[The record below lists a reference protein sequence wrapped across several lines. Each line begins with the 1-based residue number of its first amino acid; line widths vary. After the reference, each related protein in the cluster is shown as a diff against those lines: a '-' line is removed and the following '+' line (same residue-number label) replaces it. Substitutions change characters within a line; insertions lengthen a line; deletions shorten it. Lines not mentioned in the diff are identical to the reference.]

1 MSFFL
6 DAIHEDLNQN
16 QHRPKINYEK
26 KKEEDEEEEENPE
39 KELLDER
46 DLEDESKRAEIE
58 GALRA
63 KASEKWRQYRLFNN
77 SFVIDLFCGQYQS
90 VLSCPDCNK
99 VLLLFEVKGL
109 AFLLKI

>member
-16 QHRPKINYEK
+16 QNRPKINYEK
-26 KKEEDEEEEENPE
+26 EDEENPE

-46 DLEDESKRAEIE
+46 DLQDESKRSEIE
-58 GALRA
+58 KALRA
-63 KASEKWRQYRLFNN
+63 KADEKWKDYLLFNN
-77 SFVIDLFCGQYQS
+77 SLVIDLFCGQYQS

-99 VLLLFEVKGL
+99 VCRN
-109 AFLLKI
+109 